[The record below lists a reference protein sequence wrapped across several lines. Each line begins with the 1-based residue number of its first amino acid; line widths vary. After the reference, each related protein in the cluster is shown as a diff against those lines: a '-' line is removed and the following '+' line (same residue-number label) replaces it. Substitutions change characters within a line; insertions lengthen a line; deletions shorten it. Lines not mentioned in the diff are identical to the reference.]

1 MNFAPVPFIDPQSLP
16 QKVQVEDFSQNKY
29 LPNIEPAIK
38 TTNSSSLR
46 LPTENSRKFRKI
58 LPKLTSKQNLLKLN
72 MNDIKNMELPA
83 ELSQGLQNQQKKVDA
98 KMRRKALLSHS
109 LWSSNQIELRKE
121 PKKTE
126 WDLTEGKTLF
136 ERKRKYL
143 KVTNETAQVIQG
155 DVFVNTNKVSS
166 LYGVGEIIKFKD
178 EVERA
183 KYALSSPYVRSKMP
197 VILSDCQF
205 VADHDLLF
213 ADDYG
218 GEWEMFYE
226 KKKEI
231 CKGFSYE
238 HTGKR
243 NVRHPTCI
251 KETYNYGS
259 RVLYV
264 YRKVPFGKLQL

>member
-29 LPNIEPAIK
+29 QPSIEPAVK
-38 TTNSSSLR
+38 TINSSSLR
-46 LPTENSRKFRKI
+46 SLPTENSRKFRKI

-121 PKKTE
+121 PIKTE

-143 KVTNETAQVIQG
+143 KVTNATAQIIQG
-155 DVFVNTNKVSS
+155 DVFVNTNKISS

-205 VADHDLLF
+205 IADHDLLF

-218 GEWEMFYE
+218 GEWEVFYE

-251 KETYNYGS
+251 KETYNYGA
-259 RVLYV
+259 RVFYV
-264 YRKVPFGKLQL
+264 YRRVPFGKL